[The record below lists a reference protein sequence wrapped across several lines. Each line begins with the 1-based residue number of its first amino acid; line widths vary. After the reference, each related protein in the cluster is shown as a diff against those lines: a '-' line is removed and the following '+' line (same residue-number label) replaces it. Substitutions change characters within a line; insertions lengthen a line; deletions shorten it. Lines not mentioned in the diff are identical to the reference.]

1 MINKMPMKHSKLPNI
16 VDTLLKLNSEQI
28 ALLSDNILVNLTN
41 EQLRLI
47 ETNSNVN
54 CELVLKIRYVDQKNF
69 IENFAHLNRHDY
81 WREINKNLNDN

>member
-28 ALLSDNILVNLTN
+28 ALLSDSILVNLTN

-81 WREINKNLNDN
+81 WREINKNLNEN